1 MPQPAGPPEVPIAY
15 APQRV
20 RSLTIDDLEKEA
32 AAYDAVVALSPDVDQ
47 FCSSHAFVHA
57 AFTGLQPGRTARI
70 YAIGDAANPGYLAF
84 AERSVGLFG
93 DPRPRPLWEPFEA
106 MWGLA
111 SPVVGTDV
119 RGLALAL
126 RDRLIEDGPAA
137 VLLCGLREGSP
148 QLVALVRTL
157 DATHRIHGG
166 RATDR
171 QVASLEGGVDGFL
184 SRRSARFRANLRRAL
199 KAAAARGLQHERIVP
214 SSDDE
219 VRALYERVVS
229 IDDRSWKGHA
239 EAGLKGSGLY
249 AFYLEMLPRLLVSGG
264 LRFHFLVEKG
274 EDVAYLFGG
283 RVGDTFRGLQFAF
296 VAGHERES
304 LGNLAQYHAL
314 SSLCDEGTLRYD
326 LGTSSEY
333 KLHWGEAVDRSL
345 SFIAVPR
352 SRAG

>member
-1 MPQPAGPPEVPIAY
+1 M
-15 APQRV
+15 
-20 RSLTIDDLEKEA
+20 RSLTIVELEAEA
-32 AAYDAVVALSPDVDQ
+32 AAYDAVVARSVDADQ

-57 AFTGLQPGRTARI
+57 AFTGLQPGRTPRI
-70 YAIGDAANPGYLAF
+70 YGVGDGTNAGYLLF
-84 AERSVGLFG
+84 AERSISLFG

-119 RGLALAL
+119 VGLAVAL
-126 RDRLIEDGPAA
+126 RERLIEDAPTAA
-137 VLLCGLREGSP
+137 VLLCGLREGSA

-166 RATDR
+166 RTTDR

-199 KAAAARGLQHERIVP
+199 KVAATRGLQHERIAP
-214 SSDDE
+214 GSEDE
-219 VRALYERVVS
+219 VRGLYERVVS

-239 EAGLKGSGLY
+239 EAGLRGSGLY
-249 AFYLEMLPRLLVSGG
+249 AFYLEMLPRLLASGG
-264 LRFHFLVEKG
+264 LRFHFLVENG

-296 VAGHERES
+296 VAGRERES

-326 LGTSSEY
+326 LGTASEY
-333 KLHWGEAVDRSL
+333 KLHWGETADSSL

-352 SRAG
+352 SRAR